1 MNHGVGGQLDGPSSY
16 LMKSPMNQQPDDAAR
31 TATEEFIAHHAR
43 AEKVSRAAREKK
55 VSQAEKVEA
64 PAE

>member
-1 MNHGVGGQLDGPSSY
+1 
-16 LMKSPMNQQPDDAAR
+16 MKSPMNQQPDDAAR
-31 TATEEFIAHHAR
+31 TATEEFIAHYAR